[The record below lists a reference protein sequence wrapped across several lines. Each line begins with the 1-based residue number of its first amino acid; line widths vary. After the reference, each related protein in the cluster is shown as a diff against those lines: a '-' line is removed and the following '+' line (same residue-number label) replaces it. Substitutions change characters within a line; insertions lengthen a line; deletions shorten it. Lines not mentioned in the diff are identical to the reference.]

1 MTSVHL
7 TITSPHHLTF
17 PITFNTNRNVSVCVS
32 CSKLSIQANNPV
44 LFQVLTPYH
53 RLECD
58 LISKM
63 GIPYSREINAAFEQV
78 TPLVAAGFKV
88 LRTTKNI
95 SILLAIIQVLTVF
108 FLFLIL
114 MALLFLLITVN
125 PDLEHERN
133 TIVTP
138 ALLWITQFSPLGLVR
153 SVLSTTV
160 GFAAMLW
167 AGYRLF
173 LKDRDGIE
181 GEGNEDA
188 DKALEGMDDKE
199 KDKAKKEAEKKKKK
213 GGKSEG
219 KEEEKK

>member
-1 MTSVHL
+1 
-7 TITSPHHLTF
+7 
-17 PITFNTNRNVSVCVS
+17 
-32 CSKLSIQANNPV
+32 
-44 LFQVLTPYH
+44 
-53 RLECD
+53 
-58 LISKM
+58 M

-213 GGKSEG
+213 GGKSDG